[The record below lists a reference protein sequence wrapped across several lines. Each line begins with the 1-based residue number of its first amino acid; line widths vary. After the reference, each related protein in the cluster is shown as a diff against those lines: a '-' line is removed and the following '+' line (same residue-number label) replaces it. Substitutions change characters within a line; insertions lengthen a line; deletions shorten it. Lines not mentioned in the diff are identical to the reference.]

1 MDASQIYSV
10 IVIAIIVVLFIVF
23 FLTNRKVK
31 NKKLTPLAAIAFAF
45 VIAGIVF
52 GENRPVGYSLL
63 FIGVALSIAD
73 IVLRIK
79 KADRG

>member
-1 MDASQIYSV
+1 MDASQIYNV

-23 FLTNRKVK
+23 FLTNRKAK

-63 FIGVALSIAD
+63 FVGVALAMAD
-73 IVLRIK
+73 IVLRMK
-79 KADRG
+79 KSNRG